1 MTESLYFR
9 AGNESRGGEG
19 RQNKSKGAPALS
31 LALGSEVLQG
41 TTKEA
46 VRPQPLGIPRPAG
59 TLMHKISRHQPQAGD
74 NQMLTGHKDEGVNS
88 LRKGAV

>member
-46 VRPQPLGIPRPAG
+46 VRAPA
-59 TLMHKISRHQPQAGD
+59 SRNPQACWD
-74 NQMLTGHKDEGVNS
+74 AN
-88 LRKGAV
+88 A